1 VDVRCRLPSGKA
13 LPLDSNSPINTPQ
26 DVDEGSPC
34 QGGKCCADKVGV
46 RAHFVET
53 SYFSPARA
61 GVPSGTACHV
71 TSLQDQP
78 SLKES
83 GKNNG
88 PQKVKYTSQD
98 LETGV
103 LLRFF

>member
-1 VDVRCRLPSGKA
+1 M
-13 LPLDSNSPINTPQ
+13 
-26 DVDEGSPC
+26 
-34 QGGKCCADKVGV
+34 
-46 RAHFVET
+46 
-53 SYFSPARA
+53 
-61 GVPSGTACHV
+61 PSGTACHV

-83 GKNNG
+83 GKNSG